1 MTFLSVKEHTLKK
14 RKNRKD
20 NENIN
25 GGGDD
30 HNDNDN
36 ELPHSHNLP
45 YSKQAR
51 QLQNDQLKHTRSEFV
66 TTKYTYMYICG
77 QKTNRNKKKI
87 YTHLEQFSKRHTN
100 TTQKTQPK

>member
-36 ELPHSHNLP
+36 ELPHSHNL
-45 YSKQAR
+45 
-51 QLQNDQLKHTRSEFV
+51 KHTRPTE
-66 TTKYTYMYICG
+66 TYTQRICYNKIYIQMYIGG
-77 QKTNRNKKKI
+77 QKTYRNKKNL
-87 YTHLEQFSKRHTN
+87 YTFRTVFEKTHKHHTKN
-100 TTQKTQPK
+100 ATKVK